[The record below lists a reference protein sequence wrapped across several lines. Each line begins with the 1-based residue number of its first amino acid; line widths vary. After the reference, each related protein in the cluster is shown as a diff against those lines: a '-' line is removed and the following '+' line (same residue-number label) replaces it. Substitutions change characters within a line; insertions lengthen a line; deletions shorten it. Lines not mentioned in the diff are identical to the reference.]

1 MPCRPVI
8 ALSRSPTVLR
18 DGLCPGLLAA
28 VWLLS
33 GQAAG
38 AAEAAHQHGAAQLEL
53 VIGQRSLSLTLDAPQ
68 HSLLG
73 HEQAPRT
80 PAQQQAAAALLA
92 RLRDGASLWALPP
105 GLKCVLRSA
114 EVVAPLLQAPAAAG
128 GGKALA
134 APDAQADSHA
144 DVQAHWQFDCA
155 RVDGLRQLDIGRLLD
170 AFAGLQRL
178 QAQVVSPSGQYQANA
193 SRPQRLLA
201 WGR

>member
-1 MPCRPVI
+1 MPLPSSLTLMRVG
-8 ALSRSPTVLR
+8 LR
-18 DGLCPGLLAA
+18 RCWLVAA
-28 VWLLS
+28 WLLS
-33 GQAAG
+33 GQAAI
-38 AAEAAHQHGAAQLEL
+38 AAEAAHAHGAAQLEL
-53 VIGQRSLSLTLDAPQ
+53 VIEQRSLSIRLDAPQ

-73 HEQAPRT
+73 HEHAPRT
-80 PAQQQAAAALLA
+80 PAQQQAALALLS

-105 GLKCVLRSA
+105 GLKCVLRSV
-114 EVVAPLLQAPAAAG
+114 EVVAPLLQQPAPAA

-134 APDAQADSHA
+134 PADAQADSHA